1 MAVEIKSGATSDL
14 LTVDA
19 VSKAVR
25 VTNYDSSGNERLF
38 HPLPTSLATSPV
50 TQIDNDVI
58 DAVDV
63 SAYKWV
69 SLQLVGTF
77 VATVKFQGSN
87 DNGTFYDV
95 IVQNPSLLSEPYT
108 TTMTGVGLVKIP
120 VLYKYLRARVTAY
133 TSGTVEGIALAYK
146 ESNDSGQISSTGTI
160 NGAVSVTN
168 LPATQTIDGSVSVS
182 NLPATQTVDGSVTV
196 SNFPATQTVDGS
208 VAVSN
213 FPASQAVSG
222 AVSIVGASSLSPFY
236 AIGITG
242 TNETGVS
249 AAPSILRSVVFT
261 NLAATPRHL
270 KLYDIATTPV
280 AGAGTPVIVCSL
292 AAAGTLAFPL
302 PVEGFPFS
310 NGIGF
315 TMVLGADNGST
326 TPATTQPDF
335 TVSMIY
341 SA

>member
-14 LTVDA
+14 LTVDS

-38 HPLPTSLATSPV
+38 HPLPTSLTTSPV

-77 VATVKFQGSN
+77 EATIKFQGSN

-95 IVQNPSLLSEPYT
+95 IVQNPSLLSEPYV

-160 NGAVSVTN
+160 DGAVSITN
-168 LPATQTIDGSVSVS
+168 LPD
-182 NLPATQTVDGSVTV
+182 
-196 SNFPATQTVDGS
+196 TQTVDGS
-208 VAVSN
+208 VAIAN

-222 AVSIVGASSLSPFY
+222 GVSIVGASSLSPFY
-236 AIGITG
+236 AIGTTG

>member
-14 LTVDA
+14 LTVDSA
-19 VSKAVR
+19 SKAVR

-38 HPLPTSLATSPV
+38 HPLPTSLTTSPV
-50 TQIDNDVI
+50 TQVDNDVI

-69 SLQLVGTF
+69 SLQLAGTF
-77 VATVKFQGSN
+77 EATIKFQGSN

-95 IVQNPSLLSEPYT
+95 TVQNPTLLSEPYV

-160 NGAVSVTN
+160 DGAVSIT
-168 LPATQTIDGSVSVS
+168 
-182 NLPATQTVDGSVTV
+182 NLPATQTVDGSVAIT
-196 SNFPATQTVDGS
+196 
-208 VAVSN
+208 N

-222 AVSIVGASSLSPFY
+222 GVSIVGASSLSPFY
-236 AIGITG
+236 AIGTTG

-302 PVEGFPFS
+302 PFEGFPFS

>member
-25 VTNYDSSGNERLF
+25 VTNYDSNGNERLF
-38 HPLPTSLATSPV
+38 HPLPISIATSPV
-50 TQIDNDVI
+50 TQVDNDVI

-69 SLQLVGTF
+69 SLQLSGTF
-77 VATVKFQGSN
+77 VATVEFQGSN
-87 DNGTFYDV
+87 DNGTFYD
-95 IVQNPSLLSEPYT
+95 ITVQNPGVLLEPYT

-120 VLYKYLRARVTAY
+120 VLFKYLRVRVTAY

-160 NGAVSVTN
+160 AGAVSVTN
-168 LPATQTIDGSVSVS
+168 LPATQTI
-182 NLPATQTVDGSVTV
+182 
-196 SNFPATQTVDGS
+196 DGS

-236 AIGITG
+236 AIGTTG
-242 TNETGVS
+242 TNETSVS

-310 NGIGF
+310 DGIGF
-315 TMVLGADNGST
+315 TMVLGADNEST

>member
-14 LTVDA
+14 LTVDS

-38 HPLPTSLATSPV
+38 HPLPTSLTTSPV
-50 TQIDNDVI
+50 TQVDNDVI

-69 SLQLVGTF
+69 SLQLAGTF
-77 VATVKFQGSN
+77 EATIKFQGSN

-95 IVQNPSLLSEPYT
+95 TVQNPTLLSEPYV

-168 LPATQTIDGSVSVS
+168 LPATQT
-182 NLPATQTVDGSVTV
+182 
-196 SNFPATQTVDGS
+196 VDGS
-208 VAVSN
+208 VAVTN

-236 AIGITG
+236 AIGTTG

-249 AAPSILRSVVFT
+249 SAPSILRSVVFT

>member
-14 LTVDA
+14 LTVDS

-38 HPLPTSLATSPV
+38 HPLPISLTTSPV
-50 TQIDNDVI
+50 TQVDNDVI

-77 VATVKFQGSN
+77 EATIKFQGSN

-95 IVQNPSLLSEPYT
+95 IVQNPSLLSEPYV
-108 TTMTGVGLVKIP
+108 TTMTGAGLVKIP

-160 NGAVSVTN
+160 DGAVSVTN
-168 LPATQTIDGSVSVS
+168 LPATQT
-182 NLPATQTVDGSVTV
+182 VDGTVTV
-196 SNFPATQTVDGS
+196 SNIPAT
-208 VAVSN
+208 
-213 FPASQAVSG
+213 QAVSG

-236 AIGITG
+236 AIGTTG

-270 KLYDIATTPV
+270 KLYDLATTPV

-326 TPATTQPDF
+326 TPATTSPDF

>member
-14 LTVDA
+14 LTVDS

-38 HPLPTSLATSPV
+38 HPLPTSLTTSPV

-77 VATVKFQGSN
+77 EATIKFQGSN

-95 IVQNPSLLSEPYT
+95 IVQNPSLLSEPYV

-160 NGAVSVTN
+160 DGAVSIT
-168 LPATQTIDGSVSVS
+168 
-182 NLPATQTVDGSVTV
+182 NLPATQTVDGSVAIT
-196 SNFPATQTVDGS
+196 
-208 VAVSN
+208 N

-222 AVSIVGASSLSPFY
+222 GVSIVGASSLSPFY
-236 AIGITG
+236 AIGTTG

>member
-14 LTVDA
+14 LTVDS

-38 HPLPTSLATSPV
+38 HPLPTSLTTSPV

-77 VATVKFQGSN
+77 EATIKFQGSN

-95 IVQNPSLLSEPYT
+95 IVQNPSLLSEPYV

-160 NGAVSVTN
+160 DGAVSITN
-168 LPATQTIDGSVSVS
+168 LPATQTVDGAVSVS
-182 NLPATQTVDGSVTV
+182 NLPATQTVDGTV
-196 SNFPATQTVDGS
+196 ALEAGS
-208 VAVSN
+208 
-213 FPASQAVSG
+213 
-222 AVSIVGASSLSPFY
+222 AVSIVGSAALTTLFG
-236 AIGITG
+236 IGIVG
-242 TNETGVS
+242 TNPVSVS
-249 AAPSILRSVVFT
+249 ATPSTLRSIVFT
-261 NLAATPRHL
+261 NLTATPRHL
-270 KLYDIATTPV
+270 KLYNLATTPV
-280 AGAGTPVIVCSL
+280 AGVGTPVIVCSL

-302 PVEGFPFS
+302 PLEGFPFS
-310 NGIGF
+310 NGIGY
-315 TMVLGADNGST
+315 TMTLGAANSDTTGAST
-326 TPATTQPDF
+326 APDF

>member
-38 HPLPTSLATSPV
+38 HPLPISIATSPV
-50 TQIDNDVI
+50 TQVDNDVI

-69 SLQLVGTF
+69 SLQLSGTF

-87 DNGTFYDV
+87 DNGTFYD
-95 IVQNPSLLSEPYT
+95 ITVQNPGVLLEPYT

-120 VLYKYLRARVTAY
+120 VLFKYLRVRVTAY

-160 NGAVSVTN
+160 DGAVSVTN
-168 LPATQTIDGSVSVS
+168 LPATQTVDGSVSV
-182 NLPATQTVDGSVTV
+182 T
-196 SNFPATQTVDGS
+196 
-208 VAVSN
+208 N

-222 AVSIVGASSLSPFY
+222 AVSIVGASSLTPFY
-236 AIGITG
+236 AIGAVG
-242 TNETGVS
+242 TNQTGIS

-280 AGAGTPVIVCSL
+280 AGVGTPVIVCSL

-302 PVEGFPFS
+302 PVEGFPFT

>member
-38 HPLPTSLATSPV
+38 HPLPVSIATSPV
-50 TQIDNDVI
+50 TQVDNDVI

-69 SLQLVGTF
+69 SLQLSGTF

-87 DNGTFYDV
+87 DNGTFYD
-95 IVQNPSLLSEPYT
+95 ITVQNPGVLLEPYT

-120 VLYKYLRARVTAY
+120 VLFKYLRVRVTAY

-160 NGAVSVTN
+160 DGAVSVTN
-168 LPATQTIDGSVSVS
+168 LPATQTVDGSVSV
-182 NLPATQTVDGSVTV
+182 T
-196 SNFPATQTVDGS
+196 
-208 VAVSN
+208 N

-222 AVSIVGASSLSPFY
+222 AVSIVGASSLTPFY
-236 AIGITG
+236 AIGTTG
-242 TNETGVS
+242 TNQTGIS

-280 AGAGTPVIVCSL
+280 AGVGTPVIVCSL

-302 PVEGFPFS
+302 PVEGFPFT

>member
-25 VTNYDSSGNERLF
+25 VTNYDSNGEERLF
-38 HPLPTSLATSPV
+38 HPLPVSVSTSSV
-50 TQIDNDVI
+50 TQVDNDVI

-63 SAYKWV
+63 GEYKWV
-69 SLQLVGTF
+69 SLQLAGTF
-77 VATVKFQGSN
+77 VATVTFQGSN

-95 IVQNPSLLSEPYT
+95 IVQNPGLLSEPYVT
-108 TTMTGVGLVKIP
+108 NMTGTGLVKIP

-133 TSGTVEGIALAYK
+133 TSGTVEGIAFGYK

-160 NGAVSVTN
+160 DGAVSVDN
-168 LPATQTIDGSVSVS
+168 FPATQDVSGSVSVS
-182 NLPATQTVDGSVTV
+182 NLPATQ
-196 SNFPATQTVDGS
+196 P
-208 VAVSN
+208 
-213 FPASQAVSG
+213 VSG
-222 AVSIVGASSLSPFY
+222 EVTIVGNTSLSPFY
-236 AIGITG
+236 AIGTTG

-249 AAPSILRSVVFT
+249 SVPSVLRSIVFT

-270 KLYDIATTPV
+270 KLYDDSAVPV
-280 AGAGTPVIVCSL
+280 AGVGFPVIVCSM

-302 PVEGFPFS
+302 PVEGFPFA

-315 TMVLGADNGST
+315 TMVLGAANNSAS
-326 TPATTQPDF
+326 PATTQPDF

-341 SA
+341 SS

>member
-25 VTNYDSSGNERLF
+25 VTNYDTDGAEQLF
-38 HPLPTSLATSPV
+38 HPLPIAIATSAV
-50 TQIDNDVI
+50 TQVDNDLI

-69 SLQLVGTF
+69 SLQITGDF
-77 VATVKFQGSN
+77 IATIKFQGSN
-87 DNGTFYDV
+87 DNGTFYDAV
-95 IVQNPSLLSEPYT
+95 VQTPGVLLDPYVT
-108 TTMTGVGLVKIP
+108 QKVDVGLVKIP
-120 VLYKYLRARVTAY
+120 ILFKYLRVRVTAY
-133 TSGTVEGIALAYK
+133 TSGTVEAIALGYL

-168 LPATQTIDGSVSVS
+168 LPATQT
-182 NLPATQTVDGSVTV
+182 VDGSVAV

-208 VAVSN
+208 VAVTN

-222 AVSIVGASSLSPFY
+222 AVSIVGASSLTPFY
-236 AIGITG
+236 AIGTTG
-242 TNETGVS
+242 TNQTGVS

>member
-38 HPLPTSLATSPV
+38 HPLPISIATSPV
-50 TQIDNDVI
+50 TQVDNDVI

-69 SLQLVGTF
+69 SLQLSGTF

-87 DNGTFYDV
+87 DNGTFYD
-95 IVQNPSLLSEPYT
+95 ITVQNPGVLLEPYT

-120 VLYKYLRARVTAY
+120 VLFKYLRVRVTAY

-160 NGAVSVTN
+160 DGAVSVTN
-168 LPATQTIDGSVSVS
+168 LPATQTVDGSVSV
-182 NLPATQTVDGSVTV
+182 T
-196 SNFPATQTVDGS
+196 
-208 VAVSN
+208 N

-222 AVSIVGASSLSPFY
+222 AVSIVGASSLTPFY
-236 AIGITG
+236 AIGTTG
-242 TNETGVS
+242 TNQTGIS

-280 AGAGTPVIVCSL
+280 AGVGTPVIVCSL

-302 PVEGFPFS
+302 PVEGFPFT

>member
-38 HPLPTSLATSPV
+38 HPLPISIATSPV
-50 TQIDNDVI
+50 TQVDNDVI

-69 SLQLVGTF
+69 SLQLSGTF

-87 DNGTFYDV
+87 DNGTFYD
-95 IVQNPSLLSEPYT
+95 ITVQNPGVLLEPYT

-120 VLYKYLRARVTAY
+120 VLFKYLRVRVTAY

-160 NGAVSVTN
+160 DGAVSVTN
-168 LPATQTIDGSVSVS
+168 LPATQTVDGAVSV
-182 NLPATQTVDGSVTV
+182 T
-196 SNFPATQTVDGS
+196 
-208 VAVSN
+208 N

-222 AVSIVGASSLSPFY
+222 AVSIVGASSLTPFY
-236 AIGITG
+236 AIGTTG
-242 TNETGVS
+242 TNQTGIS

-280 AGAGTPVIVCSL
+280 AGVGTPVIVCSL

-302 PVEGFPFS
+302 PVEGFPFT

>member
-14 LTVDA
+14 LTVDS

-38 HPLPTSLATSPV
+38 HPLPTSLTTSPV

-77 VATVKFQGSN
+77 EATIKFQGSN

-95 IVQNPSLLSEPYT
+95 IVQNPSLLSEPYV

-168 LPATQTIDGSVSVS
+168 LPATQT
-182 NLPATQTVDGSVTV
+182 VDGSIAVT
-196 SNFPATQTVDGS
+196 
-208 VAVSN
+208 N

-222 AVSIVGASSLSPFY
+222 GVSIVGASSLSPFY

-249 AAPSILRSVVFT
+249 SAPSILRSVVFT

>member
-14 LTVDA
+14 LTVDS

-25 VTNYDSSGNERLF
+25 VTNYDSNGNERLF
-38 HPLPTSLATSPV
+38 HPLPVSLTTSPV
-50 TQIDNDVI
+50 TQVNNDVI
-58 DAVDV
+58 DAIDV
-63 SAYKWV
+63 SEYKWV
-69 SLQLVGTF
+69 SLQLAGTF
-77 VATVKFQGSN
+77 EATIKFQGSN

-95 IVQNPSLLSEPYT
+95 IVQNPSLLSEPYV
-108 TTMTGVGLVKIP
+108 TTMTGAGLVKIP

-168 LPATQTIDGSVSVS
+168 LPATQT
-182 NLPATQTVDGSVTV
+182 
-196 SNFPATQTVDGS
+196 VDGS
-208 VAVSN
+208 VAITN

-222 AVSIVGASSLSPFY
+222 GVSIVGASSLSPFY
-236 AIGITG
+236 AIGTTG

-310 NGIGF
+310 SGIGF

-326 TPATTQPDF
+326 TPATTSPDF

>member
-1 MAVEIKSGATSDL
+1 MAVEIKSGASSDL
-14 LTVDA
+14 LKVDA

-38 HPLPTSLATSPV
+38 HPLPISIATSPV
-50 TQIDNDVI
+50 TQVDNDVI
-58 DAVDV
+58 DAIDV

-69 SLQLVGTF
+69 SLQLSGTF
-77 VATVKFQGSN
+77 VATVEFQGSN
-87 DNGTFYDV
+87 DNGTFYD
-95 IVQNPSLLSEPYT
+95 ITVQNPGVLLEPYT

-120 VLYKYLRARVTAY
+120 VLFKYLRVRVTAY

-160 NGAVSVTN
+160 AGAVSVTN
-168 LPATQTIDGSVSVS
+168 LPATQT
-182 NLPATQTVDGSVTV
+182 VDGSIAVT
-196 SNFPATQTVDGS
+196 
-208 VAVSN
+208 N

-236 AIGITG
+236 AIGTTG
-242 TNETGVS
+242 TNETGIS

-302 PVEGFPFS
+302 PVEGFPFT

>member
-14 LTVDA
+14 LTVDS

-38 HPLPTSLATSPV
+38 HPLPTSLTTSPV
-50 TQIDNDVI
+50 TQVDNDVI

-69 SLQLVGTF
+69 SLQLAGTF
-77 VATVKFQGSN
+77 EATIKFQGSN

-95 IVQNPSLLSEPYT
+95 TVQNPTLLSEPYV

-168 LPATQTIDGSVSVS
+168 LPATQT
-182 NLPATQTVDGSVTV
+182 
-196 SNFPATQTVDGS
+196 VDGS
-208 VAVSN
+208 VAVTN

-236 AIGITG
+236 AIGTTG

>member
-1 MAVEIKSGATSDL
+1 M
-14 LTVDA
+14 
-19 VSKAVR
+19 
-25 VTNYDSSGNERLF
+25 
-38 HPLPTSLATSPV
+38 
-50 TQIDNDVI
+50 
-58 DAVDV
+58 
-63 SAYKWV
+63 
-69 SLQLVGTF
+69 
-77 VATVKFQGSN
+77 ATVEFQGSN
-87 DNGTFYDV
+87 DNGTFYD
-95 IVQNPSLLSEPYT
+95 ITVQNPGVLLEPYT

-120 VLYKYLRARVTAY
+120 VLFKYLRVRVTAY

-160 NGAVSVTN
+160 AGAVSVTN
-168 LPATQTIDGSVSVS
+168 LPATQTI
-182 NLPATQTVDGSVTV
+182 
-196 SNFPATQTVDGS
+196 DGS

-236 AIGITG
+236 AIGTTG
-242 TNETGVS
+242 TNETSVS

-310 NGIGF
+310 DGIGF
-315 TMVLGADNGST
+315 TMVLGADNAST

>member
-38 HPLPTSLATSPV
+38 HPLPISIATSPV
-50 TQIDNDVI
+50 TEFDNDVI
-58 DAVDV
+58 QSVDV

-69 SLQLVGTF
+69 SLQLSGTF

-87 DNGTFYDV
+87 DNGTFYD
-95 IVQNPSLLSEPYT
+95 ITVQNPGVLLEPYT

-120 VLYKYLRARVTAY
+120 VLFKYLRVRVTAY

-146 ESNDSGQISSTGTI
+146 ESNDSGQISSTGTVD
-160 NGAVSVTN
+160 GAVSVTN
-168 LPATQTIDGSVSVS
+168 LPATQT
-182 NLPATQTVDGSVTV
+182 
-196 SNFPATQTVDGS
+196 VDGS
-208 VAVSN
+208 VAVTN

-222 AVSIVGASSLSPFY
+222 AVSIVGASSLTPFY
-236 AIGITG
+236 AIGSTG
-242 TNETGVS
+242 TNQTGVS

-280 AGAGTPVIVCSL
+280 AGVGTPVIVCSL

-302 PVEGFPFS
+302 PVEGFPFT

>member
-25 VTNYDSSGNERLF
+25 VTNYDSNGEERLF
-38 HPLPTSLATSPV
+38 HPLPVSIATSDV
-50 TQIDNDVI
+50 TQVDNDVI

-63 SAYKWV
+63 GEYKWV
-69 SLQLVGTF
+69 SLQLAGTF
-77 VATVKFQGSN
+77 VATIAFQGSN

-95 IVQNPSLLSEPYT
+95 IVQNPGLLSEPYVT
-108 TTMTGVGLVKIP
+108 NMTGTGLVKIP
-120 VLYKYLRARVTAY
+120 VLYKYLRARVTSY
-133 TSGTVEGIALAYK
+133 TSGTVEGIAFGYK

-160 NGAVSVTN
+160 DGTVSVDN
-168 LPATQTIDGSVSVS
+168 FPATQDVSGSVSVS
-182 NLPATQTVDGSVTV
+182 NLPATQ
-196 SNFPATQTVDGS
+196 P
-208 VAVSN
+208 
-213 FPASQAVSG
+213 VSG
-222 AVSIVGASSLSPFY
+222 EVTIVGNTSLSPFY
-236 AIGITG
+236 AIGTTG

-249 AAPSILRSVVFT
+249 SVPSVLRSIVFT

-270 KLYDIATTPV
+270 KLYDDSAIPA
-280 AGAGTPVIVCSL
+280 AGVGFPVIVCSM

-302 PVEGFPFS
+302 PVEGFPFA

-315 TMVLGADNGST
+315 TMVLGAANNSAS
-326 TPATTQPDF
+326 PATTQPDF

-341 SA
+341 SS

>member
-25 VTNYDSSGNERLF
+25 VTNYDTDGAEQLF
-38 HPLPTSLATSPV
+38 HPLPIAIATSAV
-50 TQIDNDVI
+50 TQVDNDLI

-69 SLQLVGTF
+69 SLQITGDF
-77 VATVKFQGSN
+77 IATIKFQGSN
-87 DNGTFYDV
+87 DNGTFYDAV
-95 IVQNPSLLSEPYT
+95 VQTPGVLLDPYVT
-108 TTMTGVGLVKIP
+108 QKVDVGLVKIP
-120 VLYKYLRARVTAY
+120 ILFKYLRVRVTAY
-133 TSGTVEGIALAYK
+133 TSGTVEAIALGYL

-168 LPATQTIDGSVSVS
+168 LPATQT
-182 NLPATQTVDGSVTV
+182 
-196 SNFPATQTVDGS
+196 VDGS
-208 VAVSN
+208 VAVTN

-222 AVSIVGASSLSPFY
+222 AVSIVGASSLTPFY
-236 AIGITG
+236 AIGTTG
-242 TNETGVS
+242 TNQTGVS

-310 NGIGF
+310 DGIGF
-315 TMVLGADNGST
+315 TMVLGADNAST

>member
-14 LTVDA
+14 LTVDS

-38 HPLPTSLATSPV
+38 HPLPTSLTTSPV

-77 VATVKFQGSN
+77 EATIKFQGSN

-95 IVQNPSLLSEPYT
+95 IVQNPSLLSEPYV

-160 NGAVSVTN
+160 DGAVSIT
-168 LPATQTIDGSVSVS
+168 
-182 NLPATQTVDGSVTV
+182 NLPATQTVDGSVAIT
-196 SNFPATQTVDGS
+196 
-208 VAVSN
+208 N

-222 AVSIVGASSLSPFY
+222 GVSIVGASSLSPFY

-249 AAPSILRSVVFT
+249 SAPSILRSVVFT

-326 TPATTQPDF
+326 TPATTSPDF